1 MTRKSFQPQFEA
13 PILAG
18 TKIHTIRATP
28 KRLPKLGEEF
38 VGFIWTGK
46 AYRSPQREFFK
57 STVAK
62 VLPLW
67 FNGVTILLE
76 DPRTALLLLPPGS
89 EERIAKQDGFENL
102 RAMAD
107 WFRKHHGLPFTGILI
122 EWAQPV
128 TPLGALGVLAVQPAA
143 ESRP

>member
-18 TKIHTIRATP
+18 TKRHTIRATP
-28 KRLPKLGEEF
+28 KRLPKIGEEF

-46 AYRSPQREFFK
+46 PYRSPQREFFK
-57 STVAK
+57 STVERVCTVEIVADHLIF
-62 VLPLW
+62 V
-67 FNGVTILLE
+67 NGGILSWA
-76 DPRTALLLLPPGS
+76 DCCAF
-89 EERIAKQDGFENL
+89 AAADGFQTPSHL
-102 RAMAD
+102 GA
-107 WFRKHHGLPFTGILI
+107 WFQDNHGLPFTGILI